1 MLRRPSRLF
10 TSVLVAVALSPV
22 LATGTAIAQ
31 IHC

>member
-10 TSVLVAVALSPV
+10 TSVLVAVVLSPG
-22 LATGTAIAQ
+22 LATGTAVAQ